1 MWIGLAP
8 TLSTIVRD
16 LEWSRSSNDQK
27 AVSVSALKNIHAY
40 SNLDTVFSH
49 LINKSLKRFF
59 VAIYLQKT
67 WYVILKQRFS
77 FVKINWCILCM
88 NREVSKTYRCQPQCS
103 LSHLAGQTRGYMRSA
118 TLFMSTL
125 STGGYLD
132 IVCIRIIEIDSWHLR
147 GICKFCCYTF

>member
-1 MWIGLAP
+1 MK
-8 TLSTIVRD
+8 
-16 LEWSRSSNDQK
+16 K

-77 FVKINWCILCM
+77 FVKIN
-88 NREVSKTYRCQPQCS
+88 
-103 LSHLAGQTRGYMRSA
+103 
-118 TLFMSTL
+118 
-125 STGGYLD
+125 
-132 IVCIRIIEIDSWHLR
+132 
-147 GICKFCCYTF
+147 